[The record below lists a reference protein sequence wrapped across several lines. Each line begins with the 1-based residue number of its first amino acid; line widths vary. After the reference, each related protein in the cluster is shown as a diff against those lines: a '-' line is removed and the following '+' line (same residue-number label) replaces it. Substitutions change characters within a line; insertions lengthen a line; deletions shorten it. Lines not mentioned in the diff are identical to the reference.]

1 MNNKKLTMIFILIIA
16 LLFATITYVSANDIS
31 GDLPILTGNNVVNNE
46 NAGANENTNTGN
58 TNTENSNTG
67 NNETQNGNNANEPV
81 TNAPTGNN
89 NVSGNNNTLPTTG
102 VAGDTTLFVFITICI
117 ASAVYAYIKI
127 RKYNNL

>member
-16 LLFATITYVSANDIS
+16 LLFSTITYVSASDIP

-46 NAGANENTNTGN
+46 NIGANDPITG
-58 TNTENSNTG
+58 
-67 NNETQNGNNANEPV
+67 EPV
-81 TNAPTGNN
+81 GNN
-89 NVSGNNNTLPTTG
+89 NIVNNESVVNNEPATNNSVANNIVNNTLPTTG

>member
-16 LLFATITYVSANDIS
+16 LLFATITYVSASDIP

-46 NAGANENTNTGN
+46 NIGANDPITG
-58 TNTENSNTG
+58 
-67 NNETQNGNNANEPV
+67 EPV
-81 TNAPTGNN
+81 GNN
-89 NVSGNNNTLPTTG
+89 NIVNNESVVNNEPTTNNSVANNIVNNTLPTTG

>member
-16 LLFATITYVSANDIS
+16 LLFATITYVSASDIP

-46 NAGANENTNTGN
+46 NIGANDPITG
-58 TNTENSNTG
+58 
-67 NNETQNGNNANEPV
+67 EPV
-81 TNAPTGNN
+81 GNN
-89 NVSGNNNTLPTTG
+89 NIVNNESVVNNEPATNNSVANNIVNNTLPTTG

>member
-16 LLFATITYVSANDIS
+16 LLFATITYVSASDIP

-46 NAGANENTNTGN
+46 NTGANDPITG
-58 TNTENSNTG
+58 EL
-67 NNETQNGNNANEPV
+67 V
-81 TNAPTGNN
+81 GNN
-89 NVSGNNNTLPTTG
+89 NIVNNESVVNNEPTTNNSVANNIVNNTLPTTG

>member
-16 LLFATITYVSANDIS
+16 LLFATITYVSASDIP

-46 NAGANENTNTGN
+46 NTGANDPITG
-58 TNTENSNTG
+58 
-67 NNETQNGNNANEPV
+67 EPV
-81 TNAPTGNN
+81 GNN
-89 NVSGNNNTLPTTG
+89 NIVNNESVVNNEPTTNNSVANNIVNNTLPTTG